1 MNQIVSFLLMAWFI
15 GLGLF
20 MAFRPKRFYELTYRG
35 DFKPNERVTSIFI
48 RIMGIV
54 GCAAGLGL
62 ALAFII
68 STAAKAH

>member
-1 MNQIVSFLLMAWFI
+1 MSRIVPFLMMAWFI

-20 MAFRPKRFYELTYRG
+20 MALRPERFYNLTYRG
-35 DFKPNERVTSIFI
+35 GFKPNEMLTKVFI

-68 STAAKAH
+68 STTKGH